1 MGFSVGRILPLEVM
15 KKGAEAKEY
24 EKDAA
29 LVSKSY
35 DLKSKFKG
43 AAVVNALAGEPFI
56 NSLPKPQIKKLIN
69 TINF

>member
-1 MGFSVGRILPLEVM
+1 MGFSVGRILTLEVM
-15 KKGAEAKEY
+15 KGAEAKEY

-56 NSLPKPQIKKLIN
+56 NSLPKPQIKK
-69 TINF
+69 